1 MIMKQ
6 NIMNIFRYT
15 IALAA
20 LLIMGTASAWAE
32 DNYTITK
39 ANTENGSFSVTVGD
53 EAASQAA
60 AGATVT
66 ITTTP
71 DNGYEVDGT
80 PIVIVTTNWE
90 KANTRAEI
98 PAEQTISVTAGTANT
113 WTFTMPND
121 NVTVIVVFKKIDY
134 AITLPTVDGGTISV
148 MKGTQPVTTANM
160 GDEITLGNTPNEGW
174 QFVSYSVKDAAGNDI
189 DVTNGTF
196 IMPIGAVT
204 ISATFEKID
213 YALTI
218 PEGIEHGTVAIAGN
232 NTTAQIGDEVTL
244 ITTPD
249 AGYELDAIT
258 VTDANGNPITV
269 TNGKFIMPAGA
280 VTISVTFKKIVYT
293 INIDSNITGGTIAA
307 SPATATI
314 GDEITLTVTPN
325 EGYNL
330 KTLTVKDAAGN
341 EISVTN
347 GKFTMPAGNVTVSAE
362 FAKTA
367 YTVTISEGITNG
379 KVTVSPLSANM
390 GDEMTLTVTPD
401 AGYELETLTV
411 KDAAGNP
418 ITVTNGKFIMPAG
431 AVTISATFK
440 KIVYTITVDSDIT
453 GGMVTASATTA
464 TIGDEITLT
473 ISPSENYV
481 ILDVIVKDAAGN
493 SIGTNTVGYQIRTF
507 TMPASNVTVSATF
520 TYVEPTP
527 EPEPTPTPTPTPT
540 PEPEP
545 TPTPTPGPEP
555 GPTGVLVDVE
565 ATDAEN
571 TNEEVSNVKMQMA
584 VAGETG
590 KEEVTYTDEN
600 GNEQTKEMN
609 VVPVMLDKISIP
621 EQQETTQGEEKKELV
636 VSIPAEILSNDG
648 ETIFRVTEIG
658 EYAMRSVEET
668 AIVVGV
674 IFPDTPDPIKVAE
687 GALRVDN
694 LPADDPNHRIAS
706 VETPL
711 ALLDNYALMSSL
723 KENYEG
729 AMVKAVAEPPHR
741 FWTFS
746 SGVDVQLPDGVGVYG
761 CRVKSADEIEIMEI
775 EGNDLLLSDGTK
787 GIKANNAVFVACT
800 NGSDGNAFD
809 MVANPS
815 GKQSGA
821 IPSTENAKSYKDNE
835 LLPVIEDM
843 HFAPGEVAILSDNRF
858 HPIAAGD
865 ESKVPACKGVMPM
878 TKLASTRSITIV
890 GAGGTTAIK
899 AAFAESLYAGDSK
912 AEWYDL
918 RGNRISRPSK
928 KGIYVLNGKKVM
940 IK

>member
-1 MIMKQ
+1 
-6 NIMNIFRYT
+6 
-15 IALAA
+15 
-20 LLIMGTASAWAE
+20 
-32 DNYTITK
+32 
-39 ANTENGSFSVTVGD
+39 
-53 EAASQAA
+53 
-60 AGATVT
+60 
-66 ITTTP
+66 
-71 DNGYEVDGT
+71 
-80 PIVIVTTNWE
+80 
-90 KANTRAEI
+90 
-98 PAEQTISVTAGTANT
+98 
-113 WTFTMPND
+113 
-121 NVTVIVVFKKIDY
+121 
-134 AITLPTVDGGTISV
+134 
-148 MKGTQPVTTANM
+148 
-160 GDEITLGNTPNEGW
+160 
-174 QFVSYSVKDAAGNDI
+174 
-189 DVTNGTF
+189 
-196 IMPIGAVT
+196 
-204 ISATFEKID
+204 
-213 YALTI
+213 
-218 PEGIEHGTVAIAGN
+218 
-232 NTTAQIGDEVTL
+232 
-244 ITTPD
+244 
-249 AGYELDAIT
+249 
-258 VTDANGNPITV
+258 
-269 TNGKFIMPAGA
+269 
-280 VTISVTFKKIVYT
+280 
-293 INIDSNITGGTIAA
+293 
-307 SPATATI
+307 
-314 GDEITLTVTPN
+314 
-325 EGYNL
+325 
-330 KTLTVKDAAGN
+330 
-341 EISVTN
+341 
-347 GKFTMPAGNVTVSAE
+347 
-362 FAKTA
+362 
-367 YTVTISEGITNG
+367 
-379 KVTVSPLSANM
+379 
-390 GDEMTLTVTPD
+390 
-401 AGYELETLTV
+401 
-411 KDAAGNP
+411 
-418 ITVTNGKFIMPAG
+418 
-431 AVTISATFK
+431 
-440 KIVYTITVDSDIT
+440 
-453 GGMVTASATTA
+453 
-464 TIGDEITLT
+464 
-473 ISPSENYV
+473 
-481 ILDVIVKDAAGN
+481 
-493 SIGTNTVGYQIRTF
+493 
-507 TMPASNVTVSATF
+507 
-520 TYVEPTP
+520 
-527 EPEPTPTPTPTPT
+527 
-540 PEPEP
+540 
-545 TPTPTPGPEP
+545 
-555 GPTGVLVDVE
+555 VE

-775 EGNDLLLSDGTK
+775 EGNDLLLSDGTR

-890 GAGGTTAIK
+890 GAEGTTAIK

>member
-1 MIMKQ
+1 V
-6 NIMNIFRYT
+6 T
-15 IALAA
+15 
-20 LLIMGTASAWAE
+20 LI
-32 DNYTITK
+32 
-39 ANTENGSFSVTVGD
+39 
-53 EAASQAA
+53 
-60 AGATVT
+60 
-66 ITTTP
+66 TTP
-71 DNGYEVDGT
+71 DAGYELDAITVTDANGN
-80 PIVIVTTNWE
+80 PITVTNG
-90 KANTRAEI
+90 K
-98 PAEQTISVTAGTANT
+98 
-113 WTFTMPND
+113 FTMPAGA
-121 NVTVIVVFKKIDY
+121 VTISATFKKIVYTINIDSN
-134 AITLPTVDGGTISV
+134 ITGGTVAAS
-148 MKGTQPVTTANM
+148 PATATM
-160 GDEITLGNTPNEGW
+160 GEEITLSNTPNEGW
-174 QFVSYSVKDAAGNDI
+174 QFVSYSVKDANGNDVP
-189 DVTNGTF
+189 VTNGKFT
-196 IMPIGAVT
+196 MPIGAVT
-204 ISATFEKID
+204 ISATFKKID

-218 PEGIEHGTVAIAGN
+218 PEGIEHGTVAIAGEKN
-232 NTTAQIGDEVTL
+232 TAQIGDEVTL

-307 SPATATI
+307 SPATATM
-314 GDEITLTVTPN
+314 GEEITLTVTPN

-507 TMPASNVTVSATF
+507 TMPASNVTVSVTF

-540 PEPEP
+540 PEPEPTPTP

-658 EYAMRSVEET
+658 ENAMRSVEET

-890 GAGGTTAIK
+890 GDGGTTAIK